1 MAGRYDLRSQD
12 LEANAYAALP
22 GTQAEFVAHN
32 MTPLKSN
39 LVGRETIGCHPSRW
53 IYELI
58 NNNFTICDLFQRA
71 REAKLD
77 SHYAWDHPHQ
87 LVING
92 NQSYSTSSSKLLS
105 AICLECHYHFLFLV
119 EWEQEHTDVLCHHSH
134 SDWPIGDTQFPWHHL
149 VWAPAENDAEIT
161 RDRSKYYPLLARES
175 FACLAPSCTFQVTL
189 EISEPRMASWWVNLL
204 LDHET
209 ILQQLNAAR
218 RDEPT
223 RYESATDDWANQAP
237 SNLNTYLKNLLET
250 TPETARSI
258 SKRNKRFAVLFGP
271 RCFSIFRELEFK
283 EITEINDGVD
293 EGSFTPTPPPPAD
306 GISGSTKVGTFRAYL
321 EDVRSEVQNLI
332 FKSGSTA
339 ERPTFCITALHSHLG
354 CTEVPLVNTNPLVN
368 MEQYRLIGTLPGQ
381 SKEIVV
387 NAYKRQWEL
396 VPSRR
401 RELVDMLR
409 IIANDAGNELL
420 SAYAMTQSSVF
431 ESQLQTY
438 TNGDDD
444 GLASQALEFLGL
456 SPPNNYSAEATIQA
470 FRDKLVRDPS
480 EAGTARNMLLL
491 IARSSNDDSY
501 QASLLM
507 EADDKMSLETSKA
520 ILGLDTVDGPWQ
532 NAVDATKA
540 KLETSTSK
548 EAKGVYL
555 DALDS
560 IAEHT
565 SSPSLKH
572 SVLELRHSLGFSNS
586 DFDNGDSR
594 AANLNLPMGLHNI
607 GNTCYL
613 NSLLQYLF
621 TVKPIRDIV
630 FNYDSLRLELN
641 DENIQARRLGGNKMQ
656 MDRGEAVVAQA
667 FAEEMATLFE
677 SLRTSDR
684 TATRPSQR
692 LANAVLL
699 STHTLL
705 SGSKQPSETP
715 TIVNPPPLPARPSP
729 ALPTESHDDI
739 NMVNVSVQAVSDS
752 IETRSR
758 SSTQT
763 LVDQDDA
770 RSDRSYEKVET
781 VTEDTG
787 GQLQSIPILIDL
799 EDDTL
804 MTEAPQDDKTSTIPV
819 DVDESQDTPVDA
831 KPGNADVDMID
842 IEKPETVDQK
852 VLNALEH
859 QKRSSGTDQQD
870 VEEVMGSI
878 LNRLQ
883 AAIRP
888 TSVDST
894 SGIQLEKIMETF
906 FVTTVNY
913 TKKFD
918 EKEYQHEISF
928 DRSITAFPA
937 AEGPCSLYDALGR
950 NFDQQILEESKLSR
964 YTAIKTLPPV
974 LHILIQRSQ
983 SMGSKNGNPVVI
995 PETLY
1000 LDRYMDA
1007 PHNSPIFQQR
1017 VQDWMTAERIVDLKS
1032 QLAKVEANP
1041 AYMTFF
1047 QNYGSESEVTDDT
1060 AKQPT
1065 NGSDEFMKDEI
1076 DSENWDFDGPVEDDF
1091 LLIAPANVTKET
1103 APEKPANKITDIQKT
1118 HAAVLEMMEKELR
1131 QRQEALE
1138 GSMSS
1143 QKQISYRLH
1152 AVICHRGHLTSGH
1165 YWVWIHDFEAN
1176 VWRWYNDADVKENKD
1191 TAEVLQT
1198 LSTSGEPYYLCYV
1211 RDEDKDQYVSV
1222 PKREPPKKEEA
1233 DGQEQEGQGGVEEMK
1248 PAVETDSA
1256 PLTAADRD
1264 GDVEV
1269 IDARKEGDPEIAL
1282 EADAVAQE
1290 PREPQDSQ
1298 KTVVMED
1305 ASQS

>member
-1 MAGRYDLRSQD
+1 MGGRYGLRSED
-12 LEANAYAALP
+12 HEPSAYATLP
-22 GTQAEFVAHN
+22 GTQSEFVPHN
-32 MTPLKSN
+32 MTPMKSS
-39 LVGRETIGCHPSRW
+39 LVGREVIGCHPSRW

-58 NNNFTICDLFQRA
+58 NNNFTVCDLYERA
-71 REAKLD
+71 RRAKLD
-77 SHYAWDHPHQ
+77 SHYAWDHPHR

-92 NQSYSTSSSKLLS
+92 NQSFSTSSSKILS
-105 AICLECHYHFLFLV
+105 AICLDCHFHFVFQV
-119 EWEQEHTDVLCHHSH
+119 EWENGPSDSLCHHSQGK
-134 SDWPIGDTQFPWHHL
+134 WPIGDTQFPWHHL
-149 VWAPAENDAEIT
+149 AWVCQDEQASIT
-161 RDRSKYYPLLARES
+161 RDRSKYYPLLAREFFVCS
-175 FACLAPSCTFQVTL
+175 APPCTFQITL
-189 EISEPRMASWWVNLL
+189 EVSEPRMASWWVNLL

-209 ILQQLNAAR
+209 ISQQLKAAR
-218 RDEPT
+218 DEEPA
-223 RYESATDDWANQAP
+223 RYESATDDWAYQGP
-237 SNLNTYLKNLLET
+237 SNLNTYLKNILEA
-250 TPETARSI
+250 TPDATRSI
-258 SKRNKRFAVLFGP
+258 SKRNKRFSVLFGP

-283 EITEINDGVD
+283 EKIEMNDGID
-293 EGSFTPTPPPPAD
+293 EGSFTPAAPSPAD
-306 GISGSTKVGTFRAYL
+306 GPSGSTRIGTYRAFL

-332 FKSGSTA
+332 FKAGNTA
-339 ERPTFCITALHSHLG
+339 ERPTFCTTALHNHLG
-354 CTEVPLVNTNPLVN
+354 CAEVSNVSANKLVNLERYKLLGV
-368 MEQYRLIGTLPGQ
+368 LPSQ
-381 SKEIVV
+381 SREIIV
-387 NAYKRQWEL
+387 NAYKRQWEIA
-396 VPSRR
+396 PSRR
-401 RELVDMLR
+401 RDLVENLMA
-409 IIANDAGNELL
+409 IANDTNDDLL
-420 SAYAMTQSSVF
+420 SDYAITQSSVF
-431 ESQLQTY
+431 ESQLQTHGG
-438 TNGDDD
+438 GDDD
-444 GLASQALEFLGL
+444 GLVPQALEFLGL
-456 SPPNNYSAEATIQA
+456 SPPNNYGADALIQA
-470 FRDKLVRDPS
+470 FRAKLARDPS
-480 EAGTARNMLLL
+480 DAVTARSMLLL
-491 IARSSNDDSY
+491 IAQASNDDSY
-501 QASLLM
+501 QMKLLM
-507 EADDKMSLETSKA
+507 EADTKMSLETSKVV
-520 ILGLDTVDGPWQ
+520 LGLETVDGPWQ

-540 KLETSTSK
+540 KLATVTSK
-548 EAKGVYL
+548 EAQAVYL

-572 SVLELRHSLGFSNS
+572 AVMELRHARGFSNS
-586 DFDNGDSR
+586 EANDPR
-594 AANLNLPMGLHNI
+594 AANLNLPVGLHNI

-630 FNYDSLRLELN
+630 VNYDDVRLDLN
-641 DENIQARRLGGNKMQ
+641 DESIQARRLGGNKMQ

-667 FAEEMATLFE
+667 FAEEMAVLFE
-677 SLRTSDR
+677 NLRTSDR

-705 SGSKQPSETP
+705 SGPKQPSETP
-715 TIVNPPPLPARPSP
+715 AASNPPPLPARPSP
-729 ALPTESHDDI
+729 APPTKDHDDV

-752 IETRSR
+752 LDTQSN

-781 VTEDTG
+781 VVEEEASS
-787 GQLQSIPILIDL
+787 QLQSVPIIVGDSG
-799 EDDTL
+799 DDTL
-804 MTEAPQDDKTSTIPV
+804 MAEDPQDDKKSTLLMDLDLDESMEIPV
-819 DVDESQDTPVDA
+819 SAGQDNSDIDM
-831 KPGNADVDMID
+831 ADV
-842 IEKPETVDQK
+842 EKPETVDQK

-878 LNRLQ
+878 INRLQ

-894 SGIQLEKIMETF
+894 TGIQLEKIMETF

-1007 PHNSPIFQQR
+1007 PHDSPIFRRR
-1017 VQDWMTAERIVDLKS
+1017 VQDWITAERIGDLKS
-1032 QLAKVEANP
+1032 LLAKVEDNP
-1041 AYMTFF
+1041 SYMTFL
-1047 QNYGSESEVTDDT
+1047 QTYEGGNESTDNESIPPSSKVDAST
-1060 AKQPT
+1060 EQEA
-1065 NGSDEFMKDEI
+1065 MA
-1076 DSENWDFDGPVEDDF
+1076 ENWDFDGPVDDDF
-1091 LLIAPANVTKET
+1091 LLITPASTDKANVFEVPVGKL
-1103 APEKPANKITDIQKT
+1103 ADIQKT
-1118 HAAVLEMMEKELR
+1118 HGATLGMMEEELQR
-1131 QRQEALE
+1131 RQEALE
-1138 GSMSS
+1138 ESLSS

-1198 LSTSGEPYYLCYV
+1198 LSTSGEPYFLCYV

-1222 PKREPPKKEEA
+1222 PSREPPKKEEEETEA
-1233 DGQEQEGQGGVEEMK
+1233 KEPMVEAEL
-1248 PAVETDSA
+1248 P
-1256 PLTAADRD
+1256 PLVAADKD
-1264 GDVEV
+1264 EDVKV
-1269 IDARKEGDPEIAL
+1269 IDARPEGGPEVSP
-1282 EADAVAQE
+1282 AVDTGAQE
-1290 PREPQDSQ
+1290 PQDAQ
-1298 KTVVMED
+1298 KTVVMVDTTE
-1305 ASQS
+1305 SEEKIE